1 MPRTAENLPLHEL
14 IGLQAEVEEHPDSNK
29 VGISGEVLDETR
41 DMLRIGDKWVGKE
54 ATVFLFEL
62 EDETVRLKGDIIKK
76 RPEDRVKMSLP
87 GKWETV

>member
-1 MPRTAENLPLHEL
+1 MPRTPENLPHHEL

-41 DMLRIGDKWVGKE
+41 DMLRIGDKWVEKQG
-54 ATVFLFEL
+54 TVFLFEL
-62 EDETVRLKGDIIKK
+62 DEKKVRLKGEIIKK

-87 GKWETV
+87 GKWERV